1 MKFLKI
7 FFLILFLLP
16 STLMANGHKLEEQN
30 LKVVDLFWANI
41 LSNPDVAMELIHEDF
56 ITIFVAKT
64 SVPHY

>member
-16 STLMANGHKLEEQN
+16 STLFANGHKLEEQN

-41 LSNPDVAMELIHEDF
+41 LSNPDLAMELIH
-56 ITIFVAKT
+56 
-64 SVPHY
+64 